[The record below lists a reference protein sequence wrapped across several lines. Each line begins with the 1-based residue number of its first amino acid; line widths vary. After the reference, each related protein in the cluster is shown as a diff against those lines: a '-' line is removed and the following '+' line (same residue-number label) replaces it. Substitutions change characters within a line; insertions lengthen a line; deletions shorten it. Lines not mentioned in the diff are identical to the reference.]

1 MKSVN
6 RILKDDKS
14 TNISLFIGLALVG
27 IFFFLFII
35 GFFYS
40 VSPTETDLANKF
52 ARPSRKYILGTDHFG
67 RDNLARIMFSMRA
80 VFSVGVGSVFVG
92 AFLGIIIGII
102 AAISS
107 KTIKN
112 LIMNFIDGLVAFPGI
127 LIAML
132 IVFILGKGVRSTVIA
147 IGIMMLPVYSK
158 LSYTTIKE
166 NWNNSFIKAARSY
179 GMSKFNIVIH
189 HIFPLLLPKIV
200 TQISSNISAA
210 IMIESSLSFLG
221 LGIQP
226 PNASLGLMIKE
237 AQKFALI
244 YPHIILPP
252 GISLI
257 LLNLGFIFIGD
268 SLNDKLVLRNE
279 KWRIF

>member
-1 MKSVN
+1 MKTVN
-6 RILKDDKS
+6 RIKKNDKS
-14 TNISLFIGLALVG
+14 TNISLYIGIALVG
-27 IFFFLFII
+27 IFFLLLIFS
-35 GFFYS
+35 FFYKKN
-40 VSPTETDLANKF
+40 PTDTDLANKF
-52 ARPSRKYILGTDHFG
+52 AYPSERYILGTDHFG
-67 RDNLARIMFSMRA
+67 RDNLARIMFSMRS

-92 AFLGIIIGII
+92 AFLGTIIGIL
-102 AAISS
+102 ASISP
-107 KTIKN
+107 KTIKT
-112 LIMNFIDGLVAFPGI
+112 LIMNFIDGLIAFPGI

-147 IGIMMLPVYSK
+147 IGIMMLPIYAK

-166 NWNNSFIKAARSY
+166 NWDKSFIKAARSY
-179 GMSKFNIVIH
+179 GMNKFNVVIH
-189 HIFPLLLPKIV
+189 HIFPLLLPKIII
-200 TQISSNISAA
+200 QISSNISSA

-226 PNASLGLMIKE
+226 PNASLGLMLKE
-237 AQKFALI
+237 AQKFALV

-257 LLNLGFIFIGD
+257 LINLAFIFIGD

-279 KWRIF
+279 K